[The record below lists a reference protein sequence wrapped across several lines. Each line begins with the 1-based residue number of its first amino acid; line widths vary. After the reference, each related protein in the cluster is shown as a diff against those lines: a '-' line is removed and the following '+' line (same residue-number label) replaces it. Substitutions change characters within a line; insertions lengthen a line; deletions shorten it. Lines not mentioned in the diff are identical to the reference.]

1 LLTRLGH
8 AADDFS
14 QILLQPFLHR
24 SGVHFSSLSEIL
36 NHTHIGIN
44 VCDYAINTDFCHLN
58 LYVSPCYNLSGF
70 LKIVQGEYMTLE
82 MWIAIGI
89 LAFAIIFFVTE
100 WLRLDVV
107 ALIVVIALMVS
118 GLLTPAQA
126 ISGFSNT
133 LVLTIAALFVIGGAI
148 LQTGL
153 AGIIGNQVLKI
164 AGTNPTRL
172 LIVVMVAVAF
182 MSAFMS
188 STGTVAVLL
197 PAVVSLATSLR
208 ISPSKL
214 LIPLAYASLLG
225 GALTLIGTPPN
236 LVVSDILRDN
246 GYQQFQFFDFTI
258 LGGLLLLAGVIFM
271 ALIGNR
277 LLPDRAPVREL
288 TKLPTPREIVSRY
301 ALADNLFRLRVR
313 SASSLIGKTVAEA
326 EFGKNFNVTILE
338 LRRKAPD
345 RTMVQLGDA
354 RLVWHEEKDQRTKP
368 SVDTL
373 FDSGDL
379 LLVQGHAD
387 DVALLSASWNLGV
400 QPAQAEDEQSL
411 INQEVGMAEILLPED
426 SSLVGKSLVDLEF
439 GVRYRLSVMGI
450 RRPGS
455 EEAFNLKTTPLR
467 FGDTLLVQGSWEN
480 ILGLRKNQRDFVVMG
495 QPEEMLGPVNQRKAP
510 IAAVILAGML
520 IVMIGDFMPLTTT
533 AMLAGVLMILTGCLK
548 IDEAYEF
555 IDWKSIVLI
564 AGMLPMSIALEQVGL
579 VSLVAEG
586 MINTLGAQGP
596 MWMLAGLFLGTAIFT
611 QLLSNTATTVLLAP
625 LAFATA
631 IGMGVQ
637 PHAFL
642 MAVAIA
648 ASMAFASPVASPVNT
663 LVMGAG
669 NYRFSDYAKT
679 GIPMLLIAAIVV
691 LLVLPLLW
699 PF

>member
-1 LLTRLGH
+1 
-8 AADDFS
+8 
-14 QILLQPFLHR
+14 
-24 SGVHFSSLSEIL
+24 
-36 NHTHIGIN
+36 
-44 VCDYAINTDFCHLN
+44 
-58 LYVSPCYNLSGF
+58 
-70 LKIVQGEYMTLE
+70 MTVE
-82 MWIAIGI
+82 MWIAVGI
-89 LAFAIIFFVTE
+89 LAFAIVFFVTE
-100 WLRLDVV
+100 WLRVDVV

-133 LVLTIAALFVIGGAI
+133 LVLTIAALFIIGGAI

-153 AGIIGNQVLKI
+153 AGIIGNSVLKI

-172 LIVVMVAVAF
+172 LIMVMVAVAL

-197 PAVVSLATSLR
+197 PAVVSLAASLR

-246 GYQQFQFFDFTI
+246 GYRPFQFFDFTI
-258 LGGLLLLAGVIFM
+258 IGVLLLLTGVAFM
-271 ALIGNR
+271 ALLGKR
-277 LLPDRAPVREL
+277 LLPDRAPVREF

-313 SASSLIGKTVAEA
+313 SASLLIGKTVAEA

-338 LRRKAPD
+338 LRRKSPD
-345 RTMVQLGDA
+345 RTMVQVGDA
-354 RLVWHEEKDQRTKP
+354 RLVWHEDKDQRKKP
-368 SVDTL
+368 SVDTV
-373 FDSGDL
+373 FEIGDL
-379 LLVQGHAD
+379 LIVQGHAD
-387 DVALLSASWNLGV
+387 DVALLAASWNLGV
-400 QPAQAEDEQSL
+400 QPAQAEDDQSL
-411 INQEVGMAEILLPED
+411 MNQEVGMAEILLPED
-426 SSLVGKSLVDLEF
+426 SSLVGKNLVDLQF

-450 RRPGS
+450 RRPGG
-455 EEAFNLKTTPLR
+455 EEALNLKTTLLR

-480 ILGLRKNQRDFVVMG
+480 ILNLRKNQRDFVVMG
-495 QPEEMLGPVNQRKAP
+495 QPEAMLGPVNQRKAP
-510 IAAVILAGML
+510 IAAVILVGML
-520 IVMIGDFMPLTTT
+520 AVMIGDFMPLTTT
-533 AMLAGVLMILTGCLK
+533 AMLAGVLMILTGCLT
-548 IDEAYEF
+548 IDEAYGF

-579 VSLVAEG
+579 VKLVAESMVG
-586 MINTLGAQGP
+586 TLGAQGP
-596 MWMLAGLFLGTAIFT
+596 LWMLAGLFIGTAIFT

-648 ASMAFASPVASPVNT
+648 ASMAFATPVASPVNT

-669 NYRFSDYAKT
+669 SYRFSDYAKT
-679 GIPMLLIAAIVV
+679 GIPMVLLATLVA

>member
-1 LLTRLGH
+1 M
-8 AADDFS
+8 
-14 QILLQPFLHR
+14 
-24 SGVHFSSLSEIL
+24 
-36 NHTHIGIN
+36 
-44 VCDYAINTDFCHLN
+44 CDYAINTDFCHLN
-58 LYVSPCYNLSGF
+58 LCAPLCYNLSGF
-70 LKIVQGEYMTLE
+70 LEIIQGETMTIE

-89 LAFAIIFFVTE
+89 LAFAIVFFVTE
-100 WLRLDVV
+100 WLRVDVV
-107 ALIVVIALMVS
+107 ALIVVIALMIS

-133 LVLTIAALFVIGGAI
+133 LVLTIAALFIIGGAI

-153 AGIIGNQVLKI
+153 AGIIGNSILKV

-172 LIVVMVAVAF
+172 LIVVMVAVAL

-197 PAVVSLATSLR
+197 PAVVSLAASLR

-246 GYQQFQFFDFTI
+246 GYRQFQFFDFTI
-258 LGGLLLLAGVIFM
+258 IGTLLLLAGVAFM
-271 ALIGNR
+271 ALFGKR

-345 RTMVQLGDA
+345 RTMVQVGEA
-354 RLVWHEEKDQRTKP
+354 RLVWHEDKDQRKKP
-368 SVDTL
+368 SVDTV
-373 FDSGDL
+373 FEAGDL
-379 LLVQGHAD
+379 LIVQGHAD

-400 QPAQAEDEQSL
+400 QPVQAEDEQSL
-411 INQEVGMAEILLPED
+411 INQEVGMAEILLPAD
-426 SSLVGKSLVDLEF
+426 SSLVGKSLVDLQF

-455 EEAFNLKTTPLR
+455 EESLNLKTTPLR

-480 ILGLRKNQRDFVVMG
+480 ILDLRKNQRDFVVMG
-495 QPEEMLGPVNQRKAP
+495 QPEAMLGPVNQRKAP
-510 IAAVILAGML
+510 IAAVILVGML
-520 IVMIGDFMPLTTT
+520 VVMIGDFMPLTTT
-533 AMLAGVLMILTGCLK
+533 AMLAGVLMILTRCLT

-579 VSLVAEG
+579 VKLVAES
-586 MINTLGAQGP
+586 MISTLGAQGP
-596 MWMLAGLFLGTAIFT
+596 LWMLAGLFIGTAIFT

-648 ASMAFASPVASPVNT
+648 ASMAFATPVASPVNT

-679 GIPMLLIAAIVV
+679 GIPMVLIATLVA